1 MKDLSQPVLAACGAV
16 ASAAAAELD
25 SQVKLSDNRAQLLLL
40 GWRSFICSVAVVSGV
55 INLVLPFRLM
65 LWKYLTM
72 YLCLFIPSKS
82 CSLEY
87 CT

>member
-1 MKDLSQPVLAACGAV
+1 MKDLSQPVLVACGAV
-16 ASAAAAELD
+16 ASAAAAELG
-25 SQVKLSDNRAQLLLL
+25 SQVKLGDTRAQLLL

-55 INLVLPFRLM
+55 INLVLPFRLT